1 MNILIVEDD
10 ILQATNLKI
19 LLSRYT
25 SANIQLLHSGKEVAP
40 LCAKQQIDLMFCDL
54 NLPGLNGIDLLSS
67 LSEAQ
72 RPTGVVILSA
82 ANKDVVDIT
91 YSMCVSAGY
100 CFVRSLVKPVAVG
113 TLEDILSDF
122 KAIASPSDS
131 GKQMVSL
138 SVEDI
143 NQGFNQGWFRNYYQP
158 QYQVSNNKIIG
169 VEALIRC
176 EHPTH
181 GMLGPNAF
189 LSAMTKHNMLDKLFW
204 VSLETA
210 LSDLSRFDNQLL
222 LSINMNQ
229 KTLQTPMSEQLLEFC
244 ERSQFAVER
253 LTLELTEDEV
263 YNSCVISLANLANLR
278 LRGVGLAIDDFGTG
292 YSSLSQLATLPFTE
306 LKIDQK
312 FIGNAVQNY
321 KSRQLIAACVQ
332 LATSLGLRSV
342 AEGVEDHATLTYL
355 NEIGVDLFQ
364 GYIASKPLPISQLI
378 ELL

>member
-1 MNILIVEDD
+1 
-10 ILQATNLKI
+10 
-19 LLSRYT
+19 
-25 SANIQLLHSGKEVAP
+25 
-40 LCAKQQIDLMFCDL
+40 
-54 NLPGLNGIDLLSS
+54 
-67 LSEAQ
+67 
-72 RPTGVVILSA
+72 
-82 ANKDVVDIT
+82 
-91 YSMCVSAGY
+91 
-100 CFVRSLVKPVAVG
+100 
-113 TLEDILSDF
+113 
-122 KAIASPSDS
+122 
-131 GKQMVSL
+131 
-138 SVEDI
+138 
-143 NQGFNQGWFRNYYQP
+143 
-158 QYQVSNNKIIG
+158 
-169 VEALIRC
+169 
-176 EHPTH
+176 
-181 GMLGPNAF
+181 
-189 LSAMTKHNMLDKLFW
+189 
-204 VSLETA
+204 
-210 LSDLSRFDNQLL
+210 
-222 LSINMNQ
+222 
-229 KTLQTPMSEQLLEFC
+229 MSEQLLEFC

-321 KSRQLIAACVQ
+321 KSRQLIEACVQ